1 MEIQSLH
8 RQLEKT
14 EENNMNYTL
23 YYTFDNIYYNEI
35 TVTQMDYEYTIQS
48 NIQDIIEYEYENKF
62 RKKYDALSWY
72 LESGAKE
79 FVKDL
84 ENKWFSNKIDTI
96 AMFQDFKFIDWLKE
110 RYYERALGKASLESL
125 EDSTRALMSFY
136 RAMCEDY

>member
-1 MEIQSLH
+1 
-8 RQLEKT
+8 
-14 EENNMNYTL
+14 MNYTL

-110 RYYERALGKASLESL
+110 RYYERALSKASLESL
-125 EDSTRALMSFY
+125 EDSTRALMIFH

>member
-1 MEIQSLH
+1 
-8 RQLEKT
+8 
-14 EENNMNYTL
+14 MNYTL
-23 YYTFDNIYYNEI
+23 YYTFDNIYYNET

-110 RYYERALGKASLESL
+110 RYYERALSKASLESL
-125 EDSTRALMSFY
+125 EDSTRELMSFY
-136 RAMCEDY
+136 RAVCEDY

>member
-1 MEIQSLH
+1 
-8 RQLEKT
+8 
-14 EENNMNYTL
+14 MNYTL
-23 YYTFDNIYYNEI
+23 YYTFDNIYYNEF

-110 RYYERALGKASLESL
+110 RYYERALSKASLESLESL
-125 EDSTRALMSFY
+125 EDSTRALMSCY

>member
-1 MEIQSLH
+1 
-8 RQLEKT
+8 
-14 EENNMNYTL
+14 MNYTL
-23 YYTFDNIYYNEI
+23 YYTFDNIYYNEL
-35 TVTQMDYEYTIQS
+35 TVTQMDYAYTIQS

-84 ENKWFSNKIDTI
+84 ENKWLSNKIDTV

-110 RYYERALGKASLESL
+110 RYYERALSKASLETL
-125 EDSTRALMSFY
+125 EYSTEALMSFY
-136 RAMCEDY
+136 RAMCDDNE